1 MPSAPVAVR
10 HLDLPTSRLRT
21 HVLVAG
27 PDHAP
32 ILVLVHGNVS
42 SARFFAPSM
51 SVLAGRY
58 RCIAPDLRGFGLSEA
73 AGVDARRG
81 VRDFADDL
89 HALLTESA
97 LVPGGQRVHLLGW
110 SLGGGVVLQYAIDH
124 PGTVASIVL
133 ESPMS
138 PFGFG
143 GTRDLA
149 GVPCWPDFAGSGG
162 GTASPEMVRRIAGG
176 DRGTDDP
183 ASPRNVLT
191 TLYGKPP
198 FQLPAGLEDELV
210 DAMLQMATGD
220 DNYPGDA
227 VVSPNWPGTAPGE
240 RGRQQRDLAAVLR
253 RVRIR
258 GDRRPARRA
267 VDPRRQRPDRV
278 RHLSRRPGLP
288 RADRRGAGLARR
300 RRLPAAADGRPDAR
314 HAGPLPRRG
323 RTLRRARAGR
333 VRPLART
340 WSIRTSSTPSSASS
354 WRPENAAGRAIQELP
369 RSTAPVRRAASATAA
384 SLAAVTSSA
393 VSVRS
398 GARNRSVYAS
408 DLLPSPACSPV

>member
-97 LVPGGQRVHLLGW
+97 LVPGGRRVHLLGW

-240 RGRQQRDLAAVLR
+240 RGVNNAISPRYFDVSGFAGTASRPGVLW
-253 RVRIR
+253 IR
-258 GDRRPARRA
+258 GDSDQIVSDTSA
-267 VDPRRQRPDRV
+267 VDLGYLGQIGAVPGWPGADAYPPQPMVGQMRAMLDRY
-278 RHLSRRPGLP
+278 
-288 RADRRGAGLARR
+288 RGAGGRYEERVLAGCGHSPH
-300 RRLPAAADGRPDAR
+300 LEHPDEFNAVV
-314 HAGPLPRRG
+314 GEF
-323 RTLRRARAGR
+323 
-333 VRPLART
+333 LA
-340 WSIRTSSTPSSASS
+340 P
-354 WRPENAAGRAIQELP
+354 
-369 RSTAPVRRAASATAA
+369 
-384 SLAAVTSSA
+384 
-393 VSVRS
+393 
-398 GARNRSVYAS
+398 
-408 DLLPSPACSPV
+408 